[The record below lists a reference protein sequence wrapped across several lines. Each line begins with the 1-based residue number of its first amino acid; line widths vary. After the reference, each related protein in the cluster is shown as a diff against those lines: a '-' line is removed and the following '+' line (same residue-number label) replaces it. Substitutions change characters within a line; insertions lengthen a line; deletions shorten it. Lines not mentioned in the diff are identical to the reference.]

1 MFFGTDDE
9 GSLEI
14 GFYVYDS
21 IKIIIQFYTERCL
34 YVFWTTIK
42 MINASLEEH
51 RGICDDKIC
60 NLSVCL
66 I

>member
-1 MFFGTDDE
+1 MFFGTE

-21 IKIIIQFYTERCL
+21 IKIIIQFYTERRL
-34 YVFWTTIK
+34 YVFRNTIK
-42 MINASLEEH
+42 AINASLEE
-51 RGICDDKIC
+51 RKGICDDKIC
-60 NLSVCL
+60 NVPVCL

>member
-34 YVFWTTIK
+34 YVFWDTIK

-51 RGICDDKIC
+51 RGIRDDKIYNVPFC
-60 NLSVCL
+60 
-66 I
+66 II